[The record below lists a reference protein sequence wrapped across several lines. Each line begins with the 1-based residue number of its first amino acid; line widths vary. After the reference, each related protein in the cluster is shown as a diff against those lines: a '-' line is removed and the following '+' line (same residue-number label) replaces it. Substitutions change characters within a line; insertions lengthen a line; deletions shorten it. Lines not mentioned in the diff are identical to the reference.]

1 MSMLLDL
8 RQAIYR
14 KIENQTEDDLY
25 RTIED
30 SIGNDERA
38 LPGIGVLFEVI
49 WQNSD
54 EDTRKKL
61 THTLSEHLP
70 KQANPKA

>member
-14 KIENQTEDDLY
+14 KIENQTETELY
-25 RTIED
+25 QTIED

-49 WQNSD
+49 WRHSD
-54 EDTRKKL
+54 EDTRNKL
-61 THTLSEHLP
+61 TSTLREHLP
-70 KQANPKA
+70 KQTNPKA

>member
-8 RQAIYR
+8 RQAIYK
-14 KIENQTEDDLY
+14 KIETQTENDLFQ
-25 RTIED
+25 TIED

-49 WQNSD
+49 WKHSD
-54 EDTRKKL
+54 DNTRKKL
-61 THTLSEHLP
+61 VHTLREHLP
-70 KQANPKA
+70 K